1 MDQEITYAAASA
13 ELEAILAELRSDKCD
28 IDTLTAKTRRA
39 VELLTLCRDRLTATD
54 AELREILQ
62 SLTPDRP

>member
-13 ELEAILAELRSDKCD
+13 ELEAILTELRSDKCD
-28 IDTLTAKTRRA
+28 IDTLAARTRRA

>member
-28 IDTLTAKTRRA
+28 IDTLAAKTRRA
-39 VELLTLCRDRLTATD
+39 VKLLTLCRDRLTATD